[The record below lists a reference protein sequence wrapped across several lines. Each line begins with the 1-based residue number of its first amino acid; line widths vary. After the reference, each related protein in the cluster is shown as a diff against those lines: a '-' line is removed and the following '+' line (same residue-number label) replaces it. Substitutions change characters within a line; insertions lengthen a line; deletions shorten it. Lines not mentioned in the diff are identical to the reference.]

1 MASPFNMLKDLD
13 LAAANQVW
21 RIKICVIKIWS
32 IIIGEEKF
40 RRPNLELVVMDELKY
55 KPTTHA
61 FRVFFK
67 RETQCRSL
75 GDINFPNNIF
85 HFVPNEMILSHD
97 NHHSHLID
105 VIGLLTG
112 KSDIIEFTKNGKKS
126 IYMVIELDDM
136 KSKGKIRCTLWEDFA
151 NKLVKHMEEQPST
164 EFIIILQFAKFNMF
178 KGTMGISNTNYNSTL
193 YINADLQ
200 EVKEFRQR
208 FIMGNDKASNQL
220 SQIAS
225 DVSMSLEQDLISHT
239 PYKPISELK
248 DTTEGRIF
256 VTIGTVMS
264 IDTRFGWW
272 YKGCKMCFH
281 SLKEDENSY
290 YCQSCDIYPNIHIS
304 RYCIHLRVSDEMDS
318 ASFIIYDKEASKF
331 LEISASELRLK
342 QIAKG
347 YNKDEFPS
355 EINSF
360 RGKKFLFKVSVKFD
374 DINAFQPCKI
384 TVLKLTEDP
393 TILNL
398 FAAKYKLSD
407 PNIPIENSELQSLHT
422 YSTDN
427 AKEIS
432 SQSCEIISLD
442 VNDDFVTPKRGIIAG
457 VMTKKLVDVFPE
469 TATTSTSKC
478 RKLSHDSDCSSIKKH
493 AD

>member
-1 MASPFNMLKDLD
+1 MFKDLD

-21 RIKICVIKIWS
+21 RIKIRVIKIWS

-40 RRPNLELVVMDELKY
+40 RRPNLELVVMDELGHRIQCSDRNSLRRFFEQDLIEGKVYSIANFSLEPNNQKY

-61 FRVFFK
+61 LHVFFK

-75 GDINFPNNIF
+75 EDINFPNNVF
-85 HFVPNEMILSHD
+85 HFVPNEMILNHD

-112 KSDIIEFTKNGKKS
+112 KGDIIEFTKNGKKS

-164 EFIIILQFAKFNMF
+164 EFIIILQFAKFDMF
-178 KGTMGISNTNYNSTL
+178 KGTMGISNKNYNSTL

-200 EVKEFRQR
+200 EVKEFRQK
-208 FIMGNDKASNQL
+208 FIMGNDKASNKL

-248 DTTEGRIF
+248 ESTEGGIF

-264 IDTRFGWW
+264 IDTRFGW
-272 YKGCKMCFH
+272 C
-281 SLKEDENSY
+281 
-290 YCQSCDIYPNIHIS
+290 
-304 RYCIHLRVSDEMDS
+304 YCIHLRVSDEMDS

-347 YNKDEFPS
+347 YNKDEFSS

-360 RGKKFLFKVSVKFD
+360 RGKKFLFKVSVKLD

-384 TVLKLTEDP
+384 TILKLTEDP

-422 YSTDN
+422 DSTDN

-432 SQSCEIISLD
+432 SQSCKIISLD

-457 VMTKKLVDVFPE
+457 VMAKKLVDVFPE
-469 TATTSTSKC
+469 IATTSTSKC
-478 RKLSHDSDCSSIKKH
+478 RKLSHDSDYSSIKKH